1 MNKKW
6 TLHVEKLAKIECA
19 DVTIAP
25 LMCFV
30 GDNNSG
36 KSYLMSILWGILTL
50 GKDIFPKKPSEAR
63 VYRQC
68 EEWLKEHINI
78 DVELSKDDMEL
89 YINWFNELLNAQ
101 KKVLVKKNFKL

>member
-6 TLHVEKLAKIECA
+6 TLHVENLAKIESA

-36 KSYLMSILWGILTL
+36 KSYLMSILW
-50 GKDIFPKKPSEAR
+50 
-63 VYRQC
+63 
-68 EEWLKEHINI
+68 
-78 DVELSKDDMEL
+78 
-89 YINWFNELLNAQ
+89 FNELLNFQ
-101 KKVLVKKNFKL
+101 KKRWSKEFLIMMLRLKN

>member
-6 TLHVEKLAKIECA
+6 TLHVENFAKIKSA

-36 KSYLMSILWGILTL
+36 KSYL
-50 GKDIFPKKPSEAR
+50 IFTYNNCRIFGFDFNE
-63 VYRQC
+63 
-68 EEWLKEHINI
+68 INI
-78 DVELSKDDMEL
+78 RKRYFSQEAFRSQS
-89 YINWFNELLNAQ
+89 I
-101 KKVLVKKNFKL
+101 

>member
-6 TLHVEKLAKIECA
+6 TLHVENFAKIKSA
-19 DVTIAP
+19 DVNIAP

-50 GKDIFPKKPSEAR
+50 G
-63 VYRQC
+63 
-68 EEWLKEHINI
+68 
-78 DVELSKDDMEL
+78 
-89 YINWFNELLNAQ
+89 
-101 KKVLVKKNFKL
+101 

>member
-6 TLHVEKLAKIECA
+6 TLHVENFAKIKSA

-50 GKDIFPKKPSEAR
+50 GKDIFPRKPSEAR
-63 VYRQC
+63 VYKQYIRNRMNWKKSQ
-68 EEWLKEHINI
+68 E
-78 DVELSKDDMEL
+78 VEMKR
-89 YINWFNELLNAQ
+89 NR
-101 KKVLVKKNFKL
+101 K